1 MRRRFAEEKI
11 ATKYIKVKH
20 REREI
25 VVILENQRFAPTFSP
40 RLIKVPKIEQR
51 SKEAR

>member
-25 VVILENQRFAPTFSP
+25 VVILEKTKDSLQLFHP
-40 RLIKVPKIEQR
+40 V
-51 SKEAR
+51 